1 MTTTTLD
8 QLLSLR
14 GRIALVTGASN
25 GLGRRMA
32 EALARAGANV
42 VLLARRERALQEVA
56 DGICMTGGK
65 AALLAVDLLD
75 LKAIDA
81 IHNAAAKKF
90 GAPDIL
96 INAAGVNLRL
106 PAEDYTVEQWNHTI
120 TLNLSVPFFLARACV
135 PGMKVKGFGRII
147 NIASLQTYRA
157 FTNGVAYG
165 ASKGGIGQ
173 LTRAMA
179 EAWSRHGITANA
191 IQPGFFPTELTA
203 PVFNDAKVAAH
214 HAERT
219 AIGRNG
225 ELADIDGITL
235 FLASSAS
242 AYITGQVIG
251 VDGGYTA
258 K

>member
-1 MTTTTLD
+1 MTTAAQD
-8 QLLSLR
+8 QLFSLR

-32 EALARAGANV
+32 EALARAGAEV
-42 VLLARRERALQEVA
+42 VLLARRERELQQAADAICKAGGRARILVA
-56 DGICMTGGK
+56 D
-65 AALLAVDLLD
+65 LRDL
-75 LKAIDA
+75 DA
-81 IHNAAAKKF
+81 IERLQAAASEKF

-96 INAAGVNLRL
+96 VNAAGVNLRL
-106 PAEDYTVEQWNHTI
+106 PAEDYTVGQWNHTI

-135 PGMKVKGFGRII
+135 PGMRSRGFGRII
-147 NIASLQTYRA
+147 NLASVQTYRA
-157 FTNGVAYG
+157 LTNGIAYG

-179 EAWSRHGITANA
+179 EAWSRLGITANA

-203 PVFNDAKVAAH
+203 PVFADAALAAH
-214 HAERT
+214 HADRT

-225 ELADIDGITL
+225 ELADIDGITV
-235 FLASSAS
+235 FLASRGS

-251 VDGGYTA
+251 VDGGYMA